1 MNLTKFWSW
10 LQTVREIFWNK
21 LFELSLEPLLNG
33 LNFFFSWQDFQ
44 PVHRRYLWYRLRTG
58 QSTLESLW
66 RWWFR
71 YELNLCFVE
80 SSYRSWKTWKAI
92 KFKNFA
98 VFFFYLC
105 ILCPWRTKNSQRH
118 KIIHDIMRHASFCRM
133 QRMIEQL
140 EDLLVEHP
148 VVWFLRLL
156 FKVAYFLCFKYI
168 EGLYI
173 IS

>member
-1 MNLTKFWSW
+1 MDW
-10 LQTVREIFWNK
+10 I
-21 LFELSLEPLLNG
+21 
-33 LNFFFSWQDFQ
+33 FFSWQDFQ

-71 YELNLCFVE
+71 YELNFE
-80 SSYRSWKTWKAI
+80 SSYRSWKTWKAM
-92 KFKNFA
+92 KFKNFT

-105 ILCPWRTKNSQRH
+105 ILCPWRIKNSQRH
-118 KIIHDIMRHASFCRM
+118 KIIHDIMRYAFFCRM
-133 QRMIEQL
+133 QRMIEWF

-173 IS
+173 YKEFWNLSPD